1 MLKMLS
7 LQVFVTLSMLIP
19 GVALS
24 TEPFANVIFASEVAE
39 HENRVDPKNIKE
51 DFGCG
56 EPVHAVV
63 GLEGLAIGPH
73 DVEVI
78 WIDPKG
84 NALKADKGQVE
95 IPRINWITYFSS
107 FITVSAEGAASDASQ
122 SSSETS
128 PYSGMWVVEVRSD
141 GEFVGSGSFTM
152 TC

>member
-1 MLKMLS
+1 MLKKLS

-19 GVALS
+19 GIALS
-24 TEPFANVIFASEVAE
+24 MAPFANVVFASEVAA
-39 HENRVDPKNIKE
+39 HENRVDPKNIKH

-56 EPVHAVV
+56 EPVHTVI

-73 DVEVI
+73 DIEVI

-95 IPRINWITYFSS
+95 IPRINWIAYFSS
-107 FITVSAEGAASDASQ
+107 SIMVSAEGAASDEGQ
-122 SSSETS
+122 SSPETS
-128 PYSGMWVVEVRSD
+128 PYSGVWVVEVRSD
-141 GEFVGSGSFTM
+141 GESVGRGTFTM